1 MTNTDAARER
11 SRSRLVV
18 RTEPVDELA
27 PLIPRADPRHPLL
40 WMRRGEGI
48 VGLGETLRIETSGVD
63 RVADAAAVWTE
74 LSTDADID
82 DRVGLP
88 GTGLVAFGA
97 FAFADESASTS
108 VLVVPELVLGRRDG
122 RAWVTRIALA
132 ERDHGAGDEDAGH
145 DEAGDGDRL
154 PGRRGGGDGR
164 AEAEASVSVEIEIP
178 EPAPRRRVPRVA
190 FVPGAVPPERYEAA
204 VAEAVRRID
213 GGELAKV
220 VLARELVGEL
230 HEEDGLR
237 ATIHRLAEDYPDTWV
252 FAVDGLIGASPE
264 TLVRVDHGTV
274 SARVLAGTSARG
286 AGEAS
291 DRERAVALTE
301 SAKDRAEHALAVAS
315 AVKRLEPHTARLDA
329 SPEPFTLQ
337 LPNLWHLATDLKGT
351 LGDGSSALDLVRAV
365 HPTAAVAGTPR
376 RVALSVLAEL
386 EGFDRGRYAGP
397 VGWVDGDGDGEWAIA
412 LRCAQV
418 DHDGTVRAY
427 AGCGIVHDSVPADE
441 LAETVMKFRPI
452 VEAFGG

>member
-1 MTNTDAARER
+1 MIHPDASAPHAARP
-11 SRSRLVV
+11 RLVV
-18 RTEPVDELA
+18 RTEPADELA

-48 VGLGETLRIETSGVD
+48 VGLGETLRIESSGHD
-63 RVADAAAVWTE
+63 RVVDAAAAWTS
-74 LSTDADID
+74 LAADADID

-97 FAFADESASTS
+97 FAFADDSESTS
-108 VLVVPELVLGRRDG
+108 VLVVPELVLGRREG

-132 ERDHGAGDEDAGH
+132 TGDNEAADA
-145 DEAGDGDRL
+145 A
-154 PGRRGGGDGR
+154 
-164 AEAEASVSVEIEIP
+164 ASVVLGIP
-178 EPAPRRRVPRVA
+178 EPAPKRRVPRVTFA
-190 FVPGAVPPERYEAA
+190 PGAVPPDRYEAV

-213 GGELAKV
+213 AGDLEKV
-220 VLARELVGEL
+220 VLARQLLGEL

-237 ATIHRLAEDYPDTWV
+237 AVINRLAEDYPDTWV
-252 FAVDGLIGASPE
+252 YAVDGLIGASPE

-274 SARVLAGTSARG
+274 SARVLAGTTARG

-291 DRERAVALTE
+291 DRERAVALAS
-301 SAKDRAEHALAVAS
+301 SAKDLAEHALAVAS

-351 LGDGSSALDLVRAV
+351 LGDGSSSLDLVQAV

-376 RVALSVLAEL
+376 RVALRVLAEL

-397 VGWVDGDGDGEWAIA
+397 VGWIDGDGDGEWAIA

-418 DHDGTVRAY
+418 GPDGTVAAY

>member
-1 MTNTDAARER
+1 VIHPDASASHAARP
-11 SRSRLVV
+11 RLVV

-27 PLIPRADPRHPLL
+27 PLIQRADPRHPLL

-48 VGLGETLRIETSGVD
+48 VGLGETLRIETSGSD
-63 RVADAAAVWTE
+63 RVVDAAAAWTS
-74 LSTDADID
+74 LAADADID

-97 FAFADESASTS
+97 FAFADESESTS
-108 VLVVPELVLGRRDG
+108 VLVVPELVLGIREG

-132 ERDHGAGDEDAGH
+132 TGD
-145 DEAGDGDRL
+145 DEAAD
-154 PGRRGGGDGR
+154 
-164 AEAEASVSVEIEIP
+164 AAASDVLQIP
-178 EPAPRRRVPRVA
+178 EPAPRRRVPRVT
-190 FVPGAVPPERYEAA
+190 FSPGAVPPEQYQAA

-213 GGELAKV
+213 AGDLEKV
-220 VLARELVGEL
+220 VLARQLLGEL
-230 HEEDGLR
+230 QEEDGLR
-237 ATIHRLAEDYPDTWV
+237 ATINRLAEDYPDTWV
-252 FAVDGLIGASPE
+252 YAVDGLIGASPE

-274 SARVLAGTSARG
+274 SARVLAGTTARG

-291 DRERAVALTE
+291 DRERAAALAS
-301 SAKDRAEHALAVAS
+301 SAKDLAEHALAVAS
-315 AVKRLEPHTARLDA
+315 AVKRLEPHTARLDT

-351 LGDGSSALDLVRAV
+351 LGDGSSSLDLVQAV

-376 RVALSVLAEL
+376 RVALQVLAEL

-397 VGWVDGDGDGEWAIA
+397 VGWIDGDGDGEWAIA

-418 DHDGTVRAY
+418 APDGTVAAY

>member
-1 MTNTDAARER
+1 MTHTDAAAAGRAHP
-11 SRSRLVV
+11 RLVV

-48 VGLGETLRIETSGVD
+48 VGLGETLRIETSGATRVD
-63 RVADAAAVWTE
+63 DAAAAWTE
-74 LSTDADID
+74 LAALADID

-108 VLVVPELVLGRRDG
+108 VLIVPELVLGRREG
-122 RAWVTRIALA
+122 RAWVTRITLST
-132 ERDHGAGDEDAGH
+132 GD
-145 DEAGDGDRL
+145 
-154 PGRRGGGDGR
+154 
-164 AEAEASVSVEIEIP
+164 AEAADAAGAAPVEI
-178 EPAPRRRVPRVA
+178 PAPAPKRRVPRVA
-190 FVPGAVPPERYEAA
+190 FEPGAVPPDAYEAA
-204 VAEAVRRID
+204 VADAVRRID
-213 GGELAKV
+213 AGQLEKV
-220 VLARELVGEL
+220 VLARQLVGEL

-237 ATIHRLAEDYPDTWV
+237 ATITRLAEDYPDTWV

-274 SARVLAGTSARG
+274 SARVLAGTTSRG

-291 DRERAVALTE
+291 DRERAATLAA
-301 SAKDRAEHALAVAS
+301 SPKDRAEHALAVAS
-315 AVKRLEPHTARLDA
+315 AVKRLAPHTRRLDT

-351 LGDGSSALDLVRAV
+351 LGDGSTALDLVRAV

-418 DHDGTVRAY
+418 EPDGTVAAY

-441 LAETVMKFRPI
+441 LAETDMKFRPI

>member
-1 MTNTDAARER
+1 MNQK
-11 SRSRLVV
+11 LVV
-18 RTEPVDELA
+18 RTEPVDVLA

-48 VGLGETLRIETSGVD
+48 VGLGETLRIETSGPT
-63 RVADAAAVWTE
+63 RIEDAAAAWRS
-74 LSTDADID
+74 LAAMASID

-97 FAFADESASTS
+97 IAFADDSAATS
-108 VLVVPELVLGRRDG
+108 VLVVPSLVLGRREG
-122 RAWVTRIALA
+122 RDWVTRIALA
-132 ERDHGAGDEDAGH
+132 ESGVAGAGPADESDV
-145 DEAGDGDRL
+145 AGDAFPPL
-154 PGRRGGGDGR
+154 
-164 AEAEASVSVEIEIP
+164 EIP
-178 EPAPRRRVPRVA
+178 EPTPKRRVPRVT
-190 FVPGAVPPERYEAA
+190 FEPGAVPPSAYEAK

-213 GGELAKV
+213 GGELEKV
-220 VLARELVGEL
+220 VLARQLVGEL

-237 ATIHRLAEDYPDTWV
+237 AVINRLAEDYPDTWV

-274 SARVLAGTSARG
+274 SARVLAGTTSRG

-291 DRERAVALTE
+291 DRERAVALAA
-301 SAKDRAEHALAVAS
+301 SHKDLAEHALAVAS
-315 AVKRLEPHTARLDA
+315 AVQRLEPHTARLDA

-351 LGDGSSALDLVRAV
+351 LGDGSSSLDLVSAV

-376 RVALSVLAEL
+376 LAALAVLAEL

-397 VGWVDGDGDGEWAIA
+397 VGWIDGDGDGEWAIA

-418 DHDGTVRAY
+418 EPDGAVAAY
-427 AGCGIVHDSVPADE
+427 AGCGIVHDSMPADE
-441 LAETVMKFRPI
+441 LAETLMKFRPI

>member
-1 MTNTDAARER
+1 MSQTDDAVQAANA
-11 SRSRLVV
+11 RLVV
-18 RTEPVDELA
+18 RTVAVDETE
-27 PLIPRADPRHPLL
+27 PLIPRADPRHPLV

-48 VGLGETLRIETSGVD
+48 VGLGEAVRIETGGPN
-63 RVADAAAVWTE
+63 RVEDAAAAWASLAALAE
-74 LSTDADID
+74 ID

-97 FAFADESASTS
+97 FAFADESSATS
-108 VLVVPELVLGRRDG
+108 VLIVPELVMGRRDG
-122 RAWVTRIALA
+122 RSWVTRISFAT
-132 ERDHGAGDEDAGH
+132 GD
-145 DEAGDGDRL
+145 DEATDATGAAEPVELAL
-154 PGRRGGGDGR
+154 P
-164 AEAEASVSVEIEIP
+164 V
-178 EPAPRRRVPRVA
+178 PAPKRQVPRVA
-190 FVPGAVPPERYEAA
+190 FTPGAVPPLAYEAA
-204 VAEAVRRID
+204 VAEAVHRID
-213 GGELAKV
+213 AGEGPARLQKV
-220 VLARELVGEL
+220 VLARQLVGEL
-230 HEEDGLR
+230 HEDAGLR
-237 ATIHRLAEDYPDTWV
+237 ATINRLAEDYPDTWV

-274 SARVLAGTSARG
+274 SARVLAGTASRG

-291 DRERAVALTE
+291 DRERALAL
-301 SAKDRAEHALAVAS
+301 SASEKDLAEHELAVES
-315 AVKRLEPHTARLDA
+315 AVKRLAPHTARLDR

-351 LGDGSSALDLVRAV
+351 LGDGSNSLDLVRAV

-376 RVALSVLAEL
+376 RIALPVIAEL

-397 VGWVDGDGDGEWAIA
+397 VGWIDGDGDGEWAIA

-418 DHDGTVRAY
+418 DADGTVTAY

>member
-1 MTNTDAARER
+1 MIHPDASASHTARP
-11 SRSRLVV
+11 RLVV

-27 PLIPRADPRHPLL
+27 PLIQRADPRHPLL

-48 VGLGETLRIETSGVD
+48 VGLGETLRIETSGHG
-63 RVADAAAVWTE
+63 RVVDAAAAWTS
-74 LSTDADID
+74 LAADADVD

-97 FAFADESASTS
+97 FAFADESESTS
-108 VLVVPELVLGRRDG
+108 VLVVPELVLGIREG

-132 ERDHGAGDEDAGH
+132 TGD
-145 DEAGDGDRL
+145 DEAAD
-154 PGRRGGGDGR
+154 
-164 AEAEASVSVEIEIP
+164 AAASDVLEIP
-178 EPAPRRRVPRVA
+178 APAPRRRVPRVTFA
-190 FVPGAVPPERYEAA
+190 PGAVPPEQYQAA

-213 GGELAKV
+213 AGDLEKV
-220 VLARELVGEL
+220 VLARQLLGEL

-237 ATIHRLAEDYPDTWV
+237 ATINRLAEDYPDTWV
-252 FAVDGLIGASPE
+252 YAVDGLIGASPE

-274 SARVLAGTSARG
+274 SARVLAGTTARG

-291 DRERAVALTE
+291 DRERAAALAS
-301 SAKDRAEHALAVAS
+301 SAKDLAEHALAVAS

-351 LGDGSSALDLVRAV
+351 LGDGSSSLDLVHAV

-376 RVALSVLAEL
+376 RVALKVLAEL

-397 VGWVDGDGDGEWAIA
+397 VGWIDGDGDGEWAIA

-418 DHDGTVRAY
+418 APDGTVAAY

>member
-1 MTNTDAARER
+1 VIHADASGLVDTRPGPVESAAARPAPAPAR
-11 SRSRLVV
+11 PRLVV
-18 RTEPVDELA
+18 RTEPVEELA

-48 VGLGETLRIETSGVD
+48 VGLGETLRVETSGAD
-63 RVADAAAVWTE
+63 RIKDAAAAWTE
-74 LSTDADID
+74 LAADADVD

-97 FAFADESASTS
+97 FAFADKSASSS

-122 RAWVTRIALA
+122 RAWVTRITLA
-132 ERDHGAGDEDAGH
+132 TGD
-145 DEAGDGDRL
+145 DEAADAAG
-154 PGRRGGGDGR
+154 
-164 AEAEASVSVEIEIP
+164 SVPLAIP
-178 EPAPRRRVPRVA
+178 EPAPKRRVPRVA
-190 FVPGAVPPERYEAA
+190 FTPGAVPPEAYEAA

-213 GGELAKV
+213 DGQLEKV
-220 VLARELVGEL
+220 VLARQLLGEL

-237 ATIHRLAEDYPDTWV
+237 ATITRLAEDYPDTWV
-252 FAVDGLIGASPE
+252 YAVDGLIGASPE

-274 SARVLAGTSARG
+274 SARVLAGTTSRG

-291 DRERAVALTE
+291 DRERAAALAA
-301 SAKDRAEHALAVAS
+301 SPKDLAEHALAVAS
-315 AVKRLEPHTARLDA
+315 AVKRLEPHTARLDT

-351 LGDGSSALDLVRAV
+351 LGDGSSSLDLVKAV

-376 RVALSVLAEL
+376 RVALRVLAEL

-397 VGWVDGDGDGEWAIA
+397 VGWIDGDGDGEWAIA

-418 DHDGTVRAY
+418 EPDGTVAAY

-441 LAETVMKFRPI
+441 LAETNMKFRPI

>member
-1 MTNTDAARER
+1 MSQTDGAAQAV
-11 SRSRLVV
+11 SARLVV
-18 RTEPVDELA
+18 RTVAVDETE
-27 PLIPRADPRHPLL
+27 PLIPRADPRHPLV

-48 VGLGETLRIETSGVD
+48 VGLGEVVRIETSGAS
-63 RVADAAAVWTE
+63 RVEDAAAAWTSLAAHAE
-74 LSTDADID
+74 ID

-97 FAFADESASTS
+97 IAFADESEATS
-108 VLVVPELVLGRRDG
+108 VLIVPELVMGRRDG
-122 RAWVTRIALA
+122 RAWVTRISL
-132 ERDHGAGDEDAGH
+132 DPV
-145 DEAGDGDRL
+145 DEATDASGSAGEVDAADVDVVL
-154 PGRRGGGDGR
+154 PD
-164 AEAEASVSVEIEIP
+164 
-178 EPAPRRRVPRVA
+178 PAPKRQVPRVA
-190 FVPGAVPPERYEAA
+190 FTPGSLPPEAYESA

-213 GGELAKV
+213 AGELEKV
-220 VLARELVGEL
+220 VLARQLVGEL
-230 HEEDGLR
+230 HEDAGLR
-237 ATIHRLAEDYPDTWV
+237 ATINRLAEDYPDTWV

-274 SARVLAGTSARG
+274 SARVLAGTASRG

-291 DRERAVALTE
+291 DRERALALAASE
-301 SAKDRAEHALAVAS
+301 KDRAEHALAVES
-315 AVKRLEPHTARLDA
+315 AVKRLAPHTARLDT

-351 LGDGSSALDLVRAV
+351 LGDGSSSLDLVRAV

-376 RVALSVLAEL
+376 RIALRAIAEL

-397 VGWVDGDGDGEWAIA
+397 VGWIDGDGDGEWAIA

-418 DHDGTVRAY
+418 DADGTVTAY

>member
-1 MTNTDAARER
+1 MIHPDASASHAARP
-11 SRSRLVV
+11 RLVV

-27 PLIPRADPRHPLL
+27 PLIQRADPRHPLL

-48 VGLGETLRIETSGVD
+48 VGLGETLRIETSGHD
-63 RVADAAAVWTE
+63 RVVDAAAAWTS
-74 LSTDADID
+74 LAADADID

-97 FAFADESASTS
+97 FAFADQSESTS
-108 VLVVPELVLGRRDG
+108 VLVVPELVLGIREG

-132 ERDHGAGDEDAGH
+132 TGD
-145 DEAGDGDRL
+145 DEAAD
-154 PGRRGGGDGR
+154 
-164 AEAEASVSVEIEIP
+164 AAASEVLEIP
-178 EPAPRRRVPRVA
+178 EPAPRRRVPRVT
-190 FVPGAVPPERYEAA
+190 FSPGAVPPEQYQAA

-213 GGELAKV
+213 AGDLEKV
-220 VLARELVGEL
+220 VLARQLLGEL
-230 HEEDGLR
+230 QEEDGLR
-237 ATIHRLAEDYPDTWV
+237 ATINRLAEDYPDTWV
-252 FAVDGLIGASPE
+252 YAVDGLIGASPE
-264 TLVRVDHGTV
+264 TLVRVDHGPV
-274 SARVLAGTSARG
+274 SARVLAGTTARG

-291 DRERAVALTE
+291 DRERAAALAS
-301 SAKDRAEHALAVAS
+301 SAKDLAEHALAVAS

-351 LGDGSSALDLVRAV
+351 LGDGSSSLDLVQAV

-376 RVALSVLAEL
+376 RVALKVLAEL

-397 VGWVDGDGDGEWAIA
+397 VGWIDGDGDGEWAIA

-418 DHDGTVRAY
+418 APDGTVAAY

>member
-1 MTNTDAARER
+1 MTSTDAPA
-11 SRSRLVV
+11 SAAPATRLVV
-18 RTEPVDELA
+18 RTQPVDELA

-48 VGLGETLRIETSGVD
+48 VGLGETLRIETSGATRIED
-63 RVADAAAVWTE
+63 ASAAWTSLAANADV
-74 LSTDADID
+74 D

-97 FAFADESASTS
+97 FAFAKSSASTS
-108 VLVVPELVLGRRDG
+108 VLIVPELVLGRRDG
-122 RAWVTRIALA
+122 RAWVTRITLWS
-132 ERDHGAGDEDAGH
+132 GDDPDA
-145 DEAGDGDRL
+145 A
-154 PGRRGGGDGR
+154 
-164 AEAEASVSVEIEIP
+164 ASDAATLEIP
-178 EPAPRRRVPRVA
+178 EPTPKRRVPRVT
-190 FVPGAVPPERYEAA
+190 FTPGSVPPDEYEAA
-204 VAEAVRRID
+204 VTEAVRRIGD
-213 GGELAKV
+213 GELEKV
-220 VLARELVGEL
+220 VLARQLVGEL
-230 HEEDGLR
+230 QEEDGLR
-237 ATIHRLAEDYPDTWV
+237 ATINRLADDYPDTWV

-274 SARVLAGTSARG
+274 SARVLAGTTSRG

-291 DRERAVALTE
+291 DRERAVALA
-301 SAKDRAEHALAVAS
+301 SSPKDLAEHALAVAS
-315 AVKRLEPHTARLDA
+315 AVKRLAPHTTRLDT

-351 LGDGSSALDLVRAV
+351 LGDGSSSLDLVRAV

-376 RVALSVLAEL
+376 RAALRVLAEL

-397 VGWVDGDGDGEWAIA
+397 VGWIDGRGDGEWAIA

-418 DHDGTVRAY
+418 SPDGTVAAY
-427 AGCGIVHDSVPADE
+427 AGCGIMHDSVPADE
-441 LAETVMKFRPI
+441 LAETDMKFRPI

>member
-1 MTNTDAARER
+1 MIHPDASASHAARP
-11 SRSRLVV
+11 RLVV
-18 RTEPVDELA
+18 RTEPADELA
-27 PLIPRADPRHPLL
+27 PLIPRADPRDPLL

-48 VGLGETLRIETSGVD
+48 VGLGETLRIETSGHD
-63 RVADAAAVWTE
+63 RVVDAAAAWTS
-74 LSTDADID
+74 LAADADID

-97 FAFADESASTS
+97 FAFADDSESTS
-108 VLVVPELVLGRRDG
+108 VLVVPELVLGRREG

-132 ERDHGAGDEDAGH
+132 TGD
-145 DEAGDGDRL
+145 DEAAD
-154 PGRRGGGDGR
+154 
-164 AEAEASVSVEIEIP
+164 AAASVVLEIP
-178 EPAPRRRVPRVA
+178 EPAPKRRVPRVT
-190 FVPGAVPPERYEAA
+190 FTPGAVPPDRYEAV

-213 GGELAKV
+213 AGDLAKV
-220 VLARELVGEL
+220 VLARQLLGEL

-237 ATIHRLAEDYPDTWV
+237 AVINRLAEDYPDTWV
-252 FAVDGLIGASPE
+252 YAVDGLIGASPE

-274 SARVLAGTSARG
+274 SARVLAGTTARG

-291 DRERAVALTE
+291 DRERAVALAS
-301 SAKDRAEHALAVAS
+301 SAKDLAEHALAVAS
-315 AVKRLEPHTARLDA
+315 AVKRLEPHTARLDT

-351 LGDGSSALDLVRAV
+351 LGDGSSSLDLVQAV

-376 RVALSVLAEL
+376 RVALRVLAEL

-397 VGWVDGDGDGEWAIA
+397 VGWIDGDGDGEWAIA

-418 DHDGTVRAY
+418 GPDGTVAAY

-441 LAETVMKFRPI
+441 LTETVMKFRPI

>member
-1 MTNTDAARER
+1 MSQTDGAARAANA
-11 SRSRLVV
+11 RLVV
-18 RTEPVDELA
+18 RTVAVDETE
-27 PLIPRADPRHPLL
+27 PLIPRADPRHPLV

-48 VGLGETLRIETSGVD
+48 VGLGEVVRIETTGAT
-63 RVADAAAVWTE
+63 RVEDAAAAWTSLAALAE
-74 LSTDADID
+74 ID

-97 FAFADESASTS
+97 FAFADESEATS
-108 VLVVPELVLGRRDG
+108 VLIVPELVMGRRDG
-122 RAWVTRIALA
+122 RSWVTRISLDPA
-132 ERDHGAGDEDAGH
+132 
-145 DEAGDGDRL
+145 DEATDASGSADA
-154 PGRRGGGDGR
+154 
-164 AEAEASVSVEIEIP
+164 AELDVVLP
-178 EPAPRRRVPRVA
+178 EPAPKRQVPRVA
-190 FVPGAVPPERYEAA
+190 FTPGSMPPEAYETA

-213 GGELAKV
+213 AGELEKV
-220 VLARELVGEL
+220 VLARQLVGEL
-230 HEEDGLR
+230 HEDAGLR
-237 ATIHRLAEDYPDTWV
+237 ATINRLAEDYPDTWV

-274 SARVLAGTSARG
+274 SARVLAGTASRG

-291 DRERAVALTE
+291 DRERALTLAASE
-301 SAKDRAEHALAVAS
+301 KDLAEHALAVES
-315 AVKRLEPHTARLDA
+315 AVKRLAPHTARLDT

-351 LGDGSSALDLVRAV
+351 LGDGSSSLDLVRAV

-376 RVALSVLAEL
+376 RIALPAIAEL

-397 VGWVDGDGDGEWAIA
+397 VGWIDGGGDGEWAIA

-418 DHDGTVRAY
+418 DPDGTVTAY

-441 LAETVMKFRPI
+441 LTETVMKFRPI

>member
-1 MTNTDAARER
+1 MSQTHAPA
-11 SRSRLVV
+11 RLVV
-18 RTEPVDELA
+18 RTVAVDETE
-27 PLIPRADPRHPLL
+27 PLIPRTDPRHPLV

-48 VGLGETLRIETSGVD
+48 VGLGEVLRIESSGPSRID
-63 RVADAAAVWTE
+63 DAASAWT
-74 LSTDADID
+74 SIAAGADID

-97 FAFADESASTS
+97 FAFADESEATS
-108 VLVVPELVLGRRDG
+108 VLIVPELVIGRRDG
-122 RAWVTRIALA
+122 RAWVTRIGFETPA
-132 ERDHGAGDEDAGH
+132 E
-145 DEAGDGDRL
+145 
-154 PGRRGGGDGR
+154 
-164 AEAEASVSVEIEIP
+164 VTIP
-178 EPAPRRRVPRVA
+178 EPAPKRQVPRVA
-190 FVPGAVPPERYEAA
+190 FAPGSLPPEAYESA

-213 GGELAKV
+213 AGEFEKA
-220 VLARELVGEL
+220 VLARQLVGTL
-230 HEEDGLR
+230 SDDAGLR
-237 ATIHRLAEDYPDTWV
+237 ATINRLAEDYPDTWV

-274 SARVLAGTSARG
+274 SARVLAGTAPRG

-291 DRERAVALTE
+291 DRDHAAALAASE
-301 SAKDRAEHALAVAS
+301 KNLAEHALAVAS
-315 AVKRLEPHTARLDA
+315 AVQRLEPHTTRLDT

-351 LGDGSSALDLVRAV
+351 LGDGSNSLDLVKAV

-376 RVALSVLAEL
+376 KVALRAILEL

-418 DHDGTVRAY
+418 DPDGTVTAY

-441 LAETVMKFRPI
+441 LAETDMKFRPI

>member
-1 MTNTDAARER
+1 MTNTDAAHQGA
-11 SRSRLVV
+11 RSRLVV
-18 RTEPVDELA
+18 HTEPVDELA

-48 VGLGETLRIETSGVD
+48 VGLGETLRIETTGVD

-74 LSTDADID
+74 LAADADVD

-97 FAFADESASTS
+97 FAFADESESTS
-108 VLVVPELVLGRRDG
+108 VLIVPELVLGRRDG
-122 RAWVTRIALA
+122 RAWVTRIALV
-132 ERDHGAGDEDAGH
+132 EQPDA
-145 DEAGDGDRL
+145 DAAGDGD
-154 PGRRGGGDGR
+154 DGR
-164 AEAEASVSVEIEIP
+164 ADAAASESLEIP
-178 EPAPRRRVPRVA
+178 EPAPRRRVPRVTFA
-190 FVPGAVPPERYEAA
+190 PGAVPPERYEAA
-204 VAEAVRRID
+204 VSEAVRRID

-274 SARVLAGTSARG
+274 SSRVLAGTTARG

-291 DRERAVALTE
+291 DRQRAVALTE

-412 LRCAQV
+412 LRCAQI
-418 DHDGTVRAY
+418 DADGTVHAY

-441 LAETVMKFRPI
+441 LAETDMKFRPI

>member
-1 MTNTDAARER
+1 VIHPDASASHTARP
-11 SRSRLVV
+11 RLVV
-18 RTEPVDELA
+18 RTEPVAELA
-27 PLIPRADPRHPLL
+27 PLIQRADPRHPLL

-48 VGLGETLRIETSGVD
+48 VGLGETLRIETSGRD
-63 RVADAAAVWTE
+63 RVIDAAAAWTS
-74 LSTDADID
+74 LAADADID

-97 FAFADESASTS
+97 FAFADESESTS
-108 VLVVPELVLGRRDG
+108 VLVVPELVLGIREG

-132 ERDHGAGDEDAGH
+132 TGDDDAA
-145 DEAGDGDRL
+145 DA
-154 PGRRGGGDGR
+154 
-164 AEAEASVSVEIEIP
+164 AASDMLEIP
-178 EPAPRRRVPRVA
+178 EPAPRRRVPRVT
-190 FVPGAVPPERYEAA
+190 FSPGAVPPEQYQAA

-213 GGELAKV
+213 AGDLEKV
-220 VLARELVGEL
+220 VLARQLLGEL
-230 HEEDGLR
+230 QEEDGLR
-237 ATIHRLAEDYPDTWV
+237 ATINRLAEDYPDTWV
-252 FAVDGLIGASPE
+252 YAVDGLIGASPE

-274 SARVLAGTSARG
+274 SARVLAGTTARG

-291 DRERAVALTE
+291 DRERAAALAS
-301 SAKDRAEHALAVAS
+301 SAKDLAEHALAVAS
-315 AVKRLEPHTARLDA
+315 AVKRLEPHTARLDT

-351 LGDGSSALDLVRAV
+351 LGDGSSSLDLVQAV

-376 RVALSVLAEL
+376 RVALKVLAEL

-397 VGWVDGDGDGEWAIA
+397 VGWIDGDGDGEWAIA

-418 DHDGTVRAY
+418 APDGTVAAY

>member
-1 MTNTDAARER
+1 MIHPDGSASHAARP
-11 SRSRLVV
+11 RLVV

-27 PLIPRADPRHPLL
+27 PLIQRADPRHPLL

-48 VGLGETLRIETSGVD
+48 VGLGETLRIETSGHD
-63 RVADAAAVWTE
+63 RVVDAAAAWTS
-74 LSTDADID
+74 LADDADID

-97 FAFADESASTS
+97 FAFADQSESTS
-108 VLVVPELVLGRRDG
+108 VLVVPELVLGIREG

-132 ERDHGAGDEDAGH
+132 TGD
-145 DEAGDGDRL
+145 DEAAD
-154 PGRRGGGDGR
+154 
-164 AEAEASVSVEIEIP
+164 AAASEMLEIP
-178 EPAPRRRVPRVA
+178 EPAPRRRVPRVT
-190 FVPGAVPPERYEAA
+190 FSPGAVPPEQYQAA

-213 GGELAKV
+213 AGDLEKV
-220 VLARELVGEL
+220 VLARQLLGEL

-252 FAVDGLIGASPE
+252 YAVDGLIGASPE

-274 SARVLAGTSARG
+274 SARVLAGTTARG

-291 DRERAVALTE
+291 DRERAAALAA
-301 SAKDRAEHALAVAS
+301 SPKDLAEHALAVAS

-351 LGDGSSALDLVRAV
+351 LGDGSSSLDLVQAV

-376 RVALSVLAEL
+376 RVALKVLAEL

-397 VGWVDGDGDGEWAIA
+397 VGWIDGDGDGEWAIA

-418 DHDGTVRAY
+418 APDGTVAAY

>member
-1 MTNTDAARER
+1 MIHPDASASHAARP
-11 SRSRLVV
+11 RLVV
-18 RTEPVDELA
+18 RTEPADELA

-48 VGLGETLRIETSGVD
+48 VGLGETLRIETSGHH
-63 RVADAAAVWTE
+63 RVVDAAAAWTS
-74 LSTDADID
+74 LAADADID

-97 FAFADESASTS
+97 FAFADDSESTS
-108 VLVVPELVLGRRDG
+108 VLVVPELVLGRREG

-132 ERDHGAGDEDAGH
+132 TGDDESADA
-145 DEAGDGDRL
+145 A
-154 PGRRGGGDGR
+154 
-164 AEAEASVSVEIEIP
+164 ASVALEIP
-178 EPAPRRRVPRVA
+178 EPAPKRRVPRVT
-190 FVPGAVPPERYEAA
+190 FTPGAVPPEEYESA
-204 VAEAVRRID
+204 VGEAVRRID
-213 GGELAKV
+213 AGDLAKV
-220 VLARELVGEL
+220 VLARQLLGEL

-237 ATIHRLAEDYPDTWV
+237 AVINRLAEDYPDTWV
-252 FAVDGLIGASPE
+252 YAVDGLIGASPE

-274 SARVLAGTSARG
+274 SARVLAGTTARG

-291 DRERAVALTE
+291 DRARAAALAS
-301 SAKDRAEHALAVAS
+301 SAKDLAEHALAVAS
-315 AVKRLEPHTARLDA
+315 AVKRLEPHTARLDT

-351 LGDGSSALDLVRAV
+351 LGDGSSSLDLVQAV

-376 RVALSVLAEL
+376 RVALRVLAEL

-397 VGWVDGDGDGEWAIA
+397 VGWIDGDGDGEWAIA

-418 DHDGTVRAY
+418 DADGTVAAY
-427 AGCGIVHDSVPADE
+427 AGCGIVHDSVPSDE

>member
-1 MTNTDAARER
+1 M
-11 SRSRLVV
+11 
-18 RTEPVDELA
+18 RTEPVEELA

-48 VGLGETLRIETSGVD
+48 VGLGETIRIETSGPS
-63 RVADAAAVWTE
+63 RIEDAAAAWTS
-74 LSTDADID
+74 LAADADVD

-88 GTGLVAFGA
+88 GTGLVAFGT
-97 FAFADESASTS
+97 FAFADDSASTS
-108 VLVVPELVLGRRDG
+108 VLVVPELVLGRREG
-122 RAWVTRIALA
+122 RAWVTRISLA
-132 ERDHGAGDEDAGH
+132 TGDDETADA
-145 DEAGDGDRL
+145 A
-154 PGRRGGGDGR
+154 
-164 AEAEASVSVEIEIP
+164 ASVALEIP
-178 EPAPRRRVPRVA
+178 EPTPKRRVPRVT
-190 FVPGAVPPERYEAA
+190 FTPGAVPPEAYEAA

-213 GGELAKV
+213 AGELEKV
-220 VLARELVGEL
+220 VLARQLVGEL

-237 ATIHRLAEDYPDTWV
+237 AVINRLADDYPDTWV

-274 SARVLAGTSARG
+274 SARVLAGTTSRG

-291 DRERAVALTE
+291 DRERAATLA
-301 SAKDRAEHALAVAS
+301 SSPKDRAEHALAVAS
-315 AVKRLEPHTARLDA
+315 AVQRLAPHTARLDA

-351 LGDGSSALDLVRAV
+351 LGDGSSSLDLVQAV

-376 RVALSVLAEL
+376 RVALRTLAEL

-397 VGWVDGDGDGEWAIA
+397 VGWIDGDGDGEWAIA

-418 DHDGTVRAY
+418 DADGTVAAY
-427 AGCGIVHDSVPADE
+427 AGCGIVHDSVPAEE
-441 LAETVMKFRPI
+441 LAETDIKFRPI
-452 VEAFGG
+452 LEAFEASPPSPMVG

>member
-1 MTNTDAARER
+1 MSQTHAPA
-11 SRSRLVV
+11 RLVV
-18 RTEPVDELA
+18 RTVAVDETE
-27 PLIPRADPRHPLL
+27 PLIPRTDPRHPLV

-48 VGLGETLRIETSGVD
+48 VGLGEVLRIESSGSS
-63 RVADAAAVWTE
+63 RIEDAASAWT
-74 LSTDADID
+74 SIAAAADID

-97 FAFADESASTS
+97 FAFADESAATS
-108 VLVVPELVLGRRDG
+108 VLIVPELVIGRRDG
-122 RAWVTRIALA
+122 RAWVTRIGFETPA
-132 ERDHGAGDEDAGH
+132 E
-145 DEAGDGDRL
+145 
-154 PGRRGGGDGR
+154 
-164 AEAEASVSVEIEIP
+164 VTIP
-178 EPAPRRRVPRVA
+178 EPAPKRQVPRVA
-190 FVPGAVPPERYEAA
+190 FEPGSLPPEAYESA

-213 GGELAKV
+213 AGEFEKA
-220 VLARELVGEL
+220 VLARQLVGTL
-230 HEEDGLR
+230 SDDAGLR
-237 ATIHRLAEDYPDTWV
+237 ATINRLAEDYPDTWV

-274 SARVLAGTSARG
+274 SARVLAGTAPRG

-291 DRERAVALTE
+291 DRDHAAALAASE
-301 SAKDRAEHALAVAS
+301 KNLAEHALAVAS
-315 AVKRLEPHTARLDA
+315 AVQRLEPHTTRLDT

-351 LGDGSSALDLVRAV
+351 LGDGSNSLDLVKAV

-376 RVALSVLAEL
+376 KVALRAILEL
-386 EGFDRGRYAGP
+386 EGFDRRRYAGP

-418 DHDGTVRAY
+418 DLDGTVTAY

-441 LAETVMKFRPI
+441 LAETDMKFRPI

>member
-1 MTNTDAARER
+1 VTETDAATTRPR
-11 SRSRLVV
+11 PRLVV

-48 VGLGETLRIETSGVD
+48 VGLGETLRIETSGAD
-63 RVADAAAVWTE
+63 RVEDAAAVWTE
-74 LSTDADID
+74 LSSDADVD

-132 ERDHGAGDEDAGH
+132 DPDTADAS
-145 DEAGDGDRL
+145 DAAD
-154 PGRRGGGDGR
+154 
-164 AEAEASVSVEIEIP
+164 AAASDLLAIP
-178 EPAPRRRVPRVA
+178 EPAPRRRIPRVS
-190 FVPGAVPPERYEAA
+190 FVPGAVPPERYEEA

-220 VLARELVGEL
+220 VLARDLVGEL

-237 ATIHRLAEDYPDTWV
+237 ATIGRLAEDYPDTWV

-291 DRERAVALTE
+291 DRERATALTE

-351 LGDGSSALDLVRAV
+351 LGDGSTALDLVRAV

-376 RVALSVLAEL
+376 RVALPVLAEL

-397 VGWVDGDGDGEWAIA
+397 VGWVDGHGDGEWAIA

-418 DHDGTVRAY
+418 EPDGTVRAY

>member
-1 MTNTDAARER
+1 MIHTDASA
-11 SRSRLVV
+11 SHAAHPRLIV
-18 RTEPVDELA
+18 RTEPAEELA

-48 VGLGETLRIETSGVD
+48 VGLGETVRIETSGPS
-63 RVADAAAVWTE
+63 RVEDAAAAWTS
-74 LSTDADID
+74 LAALADVD

-97 FAFADESASTS
+97 FAFADDSASTS
-108 VLVVPELVLGRRDG
+108 VLLVPELVLGRRDG
-122 RAWVTRIALA
+122 RAWITRIALA
-132 ERDHGAGDEDAGH
+132 TGDSEAADAT
-145 DEAGDGDRL
+145 ASL
-154 PGRRGGGDGR
+154 PL
-164 AEAEASVSVEIEIP
+164 EIP
-178 EPAPRRRVPRVA
+178 SPTPKRRVPRVTFA
-190 FVPGAVPPERYEAA
+190 PGAVPPDEYEAA

-213 GGELAKV
+213 AGELQKV
-220 VLARELVGEL
+220 VLARQLLGEL

-237 ATIHRLAEDYPDTWV
+237 ATINRLAEDYPDTWV
-252 FAVDGLIGASPE
+252 YAVDGLIGASPE

-274 SARVLAGTSARG
+274 SARVLAGTTSRG

-291 DRERAVALTE
+291 DRERAATLASST
-301 SAKDRAEHALAVAS
+301 KDLAEHALAVAS
-315 AVKRLEPHTARLDA
+315 AVKRLAPHTARLDA

-351 LGDGSSALDLVRAV
+351 LGDGSSSLDLVQAV

-376 RVALSVLAEL
+376 RVALRVLTEL

-397 VGWVDGDGDGEWAIA
+397 VGWIDGDGDGEWAIA

-418 DHDGTVRAY
+418 DPDGTVAAY

>member
-1 MTNTDAARER
+1 MTQ
-11 SRSRLVV
+11 LIV
-18 RTEPVDELA
+18 RTVAVDETE
-27 PLIPRADPRHPLL
+27 PLIPRTDPRNPLVWL
-40 WMRRGEGI
+40 RRGEGV
-48 VGLGETLRIETSGVD
+48 VGLGEVLRIETSGA
-63 RVADAAAVWTE
+63 RRIEDAAAAWTSLAAE
-74 LSTDADID
+74 ADID

-97 FAFADESASTS
+97 FAFAAHSAATS
-108 VLVVPELVLGRRDG
+108 VLIVPELILGRREG

-132 ERDHGAGDEDAGH
+132 DSA
-145 DEAGDGDRL
+145 
-154 PGRRGGGDGR
+154 DGR
-164 AEAEASVSVEIEIP
+164 ALLTTDASGAASAQADAATGSIP
-178 EPAPRRRVPRVA
+178 VVLPTPAPKRQVPRVSFA
-190 FVPGAVPPERYEAA
+190 PGSMSPAAYEGA

-213 GGELAKV
+213 AGELEKV
-220 VLARELVGEL
+220 VLARQLVGEL
-230 HEEDGLR
+230 HEDAGLR
-237 ATIHRLAEDYPDTWV
+237 ATINRLAEDYPDTWV

-274 SARVLAGTSARG
+274 SARVLAGTAPRG

-291 DRERAVALTE
+291 DRDHAAALAASE
-301 SAKDRAEHALAVAS
+301 KNRAEHALAVAS
-315 AVKRLEPHTARLDA
+315 AVQRLAPHTRRLDT

-351 LGDGSSALDLVRAV
+351 LGDGSNSLDLVRAV

-376 RVALSVLAEL
+376 RVALDTLAEL

-418 DHDGTVRAY
+418 DADGSVTAY

-441 LAETVMKFRPI
+441 LAETEMKFRPI